1 MSGGKGSSQTTSVA
15 VPEYIEAA
23 AQRNLNKAEA
33 ISQLGYTPYYGPD
46 VAAFSP
52 AQQAAFQNTAGAA
65 GAFGLASPTD
75 PFGGMGAPTDF
86 GGVQGYSSAPLY
98 QQSVDALAANRP
110 GQKQYIDSFFI
121 DPMTGQAGAG
131 VQPAID
137 YTAYNTA
144 AQDARN
150 AAQADR
156 ANDLAIAQAQA
167 GAGPQN
173 VYNFTPSTEVL
184 VGPTNVGVGGTT
196 VGGQEVQYANQDI
209 NYEDAFTAS
218 NGQQVGVLNP
228 NSAALSAMQAEYGV
242 DPSFYTETPI
252 HSASDFPL
260 GSSLSGTDYTEYASP
275 SENSTASNQYGSNVS
290 VGYGSGQVDPG
301 LAAGAGYSSGSNAN
315 SGGYTSFSD
324 MFDGGG
330 PGQSGG
336 AFSGGGAISDV
347 ANAAT
352 NNNGSGDGGNG
363 GDGCVVATHAVSSG
377 AFTASEKRQAVVWC
391 MSALHGKWWGEAV
404 RRGYRHLGNKK
415 IQQGKAREHYAE
427 FRRYIDFAS
436 GKKRTARGGITFALR
451 TAQFF
456 VVGLAKRGA

>member
-23 AQRNLNKAEA
+23 AQRNLNKAEG

-98 QQSVDALAANRP
+98 HQSVDALAANRP

-144 AQDARN
+144 ADNQRLA
-150 AAQADR
+150 AEAQAREAQAQRD
-156 ANDLAIAQAQA
+156 ADLAIAQASAPGDTYTSINTPMSYLPGGVNDPFLESGFSQAIAKSNVPDGMVIGDDGVYQREGPSAVQTSLRPQMRPDISMGA
-167 GAGPQN
+167 GAG
-173 VYNFTPSTEVL
+173 
-184 VGPTNVGVGGTT
+184 G
-196 VGGQEVQYANQDI
+196 
-209 NYEDAFTAS
+209 
-218 NGQQVGVLNP
+218 
-228 NSAALSAMQAEYGV
+228 
-242 DPSFYTETPI
+242 
-252 HSASDFPL
+252 
-260 GSSLSGTDYTEYASP
+260 
-275 SENSTASNQYGSNVS
+275 
-290 VGYGSGQVDPG
+290 
-301 LAAGAGYSSGSNAN
+301 
-315 SGGYTSFSD
+315 
-324 MFDGGG
+324 DGG
-330 PGQSGG
+330 S
-336 AFSGGGAISDV
+336 A
-347 ANAAT
+347 
-352 NNNGSGDGGNG
+352 SGDGGNG

-404 RRGYRHLGNKK
+404 RRGVSTPW
-415 IQQGKAREHYAE
+415 QQENSARQSARTL
-427 FRRYIDFAS
+427 RRVS
-436 GKKRTARGGITFALR
+436 ALY
-451 TAQFF
+451 
-456 VVGLAKRGA
+456 

>member
-23 AQRNLNKAEA
+23 AQRNLNKAEG

-144 AQDARN
+144 AENQRLA
-150 AAQADR
+150 AEAQAREAQSQRDV
-156 ANDLAIAQAQA
+156 DLAIAQAQA
-167 GAGPQN
+167 GAGPET
-173 VYNFTPSTEVL
+173 VYYDYNNETYNTSSPANTYITNPSSGITDTSPASALDGMRSDLNEAIIGNTVGLFNPTYKAGAINNPIANPTVAEMVAAAPSGMDYSPETGSYIRDPSSGPLTSSIRPPTKGASPASVDLPGNAVSRALNIGAGKKDASTE
-184 VGPTNVGVGGTT
+184 
-196 VGGQEVQYANQDI
+196 
-209 NYEDAFTAS
+209 S
-218 NGQQVGVLNP
+218 
-228 NSAALSAMQAEYGV
+228 
-242 DPSFYTETPI
+242 
-252 HSASDFPL
+252 
-260 GSSLSGTDYTEYASP
+260 
-275 SENSTASNQYGSNVS
+275 
-290 VGYGSGQVDPG
+290 
-301 LAAGAGYSSGSNAN
+301 GYSGES
-315 SGGYTSFSD
+315 
-324 MFDGGG
+324 
-330 PGQSGG
+330 
-336 AFSGGGAISDV
+336 
-347 ANAAT
+347 
-352 NNNGSGDGGNG
+352 
-363 GDGCVVATHAVSSG
+363 GDGCVVATHAVASG

>member
-65 GAFGLASPTD
+65 GAFGLASPND
-75 PFGGMGAPTDF
+75 PYGGMGAPTDF

-167 GAGPQN
+167 GAGPET
-173 VYNFTPSTEVL
+173 VYYDYNNETYNTSSPANTYITNPSAGITDTSQASALDGMRSDLNEAII
-184 VGPTNVGVGGTT
+184 GNT
-196 VGGQEVQYANQDI
+196 VGL
-209 NYEDAFTAS
+209 F
-218 NGQQVGVLNP
+218 NP
-228 NSAALSAMQAEYGV
+228 TYK
-242 DPSFYTETPI
+242 
-252 HSASDFPL
+252 
-260 GSSLSGTDYTEYASP
+260 
-275 SENSTASNQYGSNVS
+275 
-290 VGYGSGQVDPG
+290 
-301 LAAGAGYSSGSNAN
+301 AGAINNPIANPTVAEMVAAAPSGMDYSPEPGSYIREPSSGPLTSSSRPPTKGASSEGGYSGI
-315 SGGYTSFSD
+315 SD

-336 AFSGGGAISDV
+336 AFSGGGVVSGV
-347 ANAAT
+347 GNAAT
-352 NNNGSGDGGNG
+352 G
-363 GDGCVVATHAVSSG
+363 GDGPGGDKVICT
-377 AFTASEKRQAVVWC
+377 
-391 MSALHGKWWGEAV
+391 ALHELGRLSDDVYALDAQFGLRVNNHDPMLGNGYRVWATSVANYIKGDSIGSKVALAIVSPVAKAWAAEMAHVMRPDEYKPNVFGKALMAVGHPICRTVGKMLLPKMKREAV
-404 RRGYRHLGNKK
+404 
-415 IQQGKAREHYAE
+415 
-427 FRRYIDFAS
+427 
-436 GKKRTARGGITFALR
+436 
-451 TAQFF
+451 
-456 VVGLAKRGA
+456 

>member
-23 AQRNLNKAEA
+23 AQRNLNKAEG

-98 QQSVDALAANRP
+98 HQSVDALAANRP

-144 AQDARN
+144 ADNQRLA
-150 AAQADR
+150 AEAQAREAQAQRD
-156 ANDLAIAQAQA
+156 ADLAIAQASAPGDTYTSINTPMSYLPGGVNDPFLESGFSQAIAKSNVPDGMVIGDDGVYQREGPSAVQTSLRPQMRPDISMGA
-167 GAGPQN
+167 GAG
-173 VYNFTPSTEVL
+173 
-184 VGPTNVGVGGTT
+184 GDGG
-196 VGGQEVQYANQDI
+196 
-209 NYEDAFTAS
+209 
-218 NGQQVGVLNP
+218 
-228 NSAALSAMQAEYGV
+228 
-242 DPSFYTETPI
+242 
-252 HSASDFPL
+252 SAS
-260 GSSLSGTDYTEYASP
+260 G
-275 SENSTASNQYGSNVS
+275 
-290 VGYGSGQVDPG
+290 
-301 LAAGAGYSSGSNAN
+301 
-315 SGGYTSFSD
+315 GGYTSFSD

-336 AFSGGGAISDV
+336 AFSGGGAISSI

-456 VVGLAKRGA
+456 VVGLAKRNA

>member
-23 AQRNLNKAEA
+23 AQRNLNKAEG

-65 GAFGLASPTD
+65 GAFGLASPAD

-144 AQDARN
+144 AENQRLA
-150 AAQADR
+150 AGAQAREAQSQRD
-156 ANDLAIAQAQA
+156 ADLAIAQASAPGDTYTSINTPMSYLPGGVNDPFLESAFSQA
-167 GAGPQN
+167 IGSAN
-173 VYNFTPSTEVL
+173 VPDGMVIGDDGVYRRE
-184 VGPTNVGVGGTT
+184 GPTAVQTSLRPQMRPDRGG
-196 VGGQEVQYANQDI
+196 
-209 NYEDAFTAS
+209 S
-218 NGQQVGVLNP
+218 
-228 NSAALSAMQAEYGV
+228 
-242 DPSFYTETPI
+242 YTGI
-252 HSASDFPL
+252 
-260 GSSLSGTDYTEYASP
+260 
-275 SENSTASNQYGSNVS
+275 
-290 VGYGSGQVDPG
+290 
-301 LAAGAGYSSGSNAN
+301 
-315 SGGYTSFSD
+315 SD

-330 PGQSGG
+330 PGQSGDV
-336 AFSGGGAISDV
+336 FSGGGAISDV
-347 ANAAT
+347 GNSLTTSVDLPGNAVSRAL
-352 NNNGSGDGGNG
+352 NIGAGKKDASSESGYSGES